1 MSTPLRAEPAIVA
14 VRKKSKHMP
23 TKSKT
28 YPRHHR
34 SEVDVDAQ
42 AQVLFAHLDDH
53 RRLAGHME
61 KPSLMMAGATMR
73 VETDALQGQAVGSV
87 IRITGRVLG
96 MKLAVDEVVSERVP
110 PLRKTWET
118 SGEPRLLVI
127 GSYRMGFTITALGDR
142 SRLVVF
148 IDYQL
153 PTSGFA
159 HGLALFFGRTYAAW
173 CTRQMTTDAVAAF
186 GGKAAR

>member
-1 MSTPLRAEPAIVA
+1 MSTN
-14 VRKKSKHMP
+14 SN
-23 TKSKT
+23 S

-34 SEVDVDAQ
+34 SEVDVRVE
-42 AQVLFAHLDDH
+42 AQVLFAHLYDH

-73 VETDALQGQAVGSV
+73 VETDALKGQAVGSV

-96 MKLAVDEVVSERVP
+96 VSLAVDEVVTERVP

-118 SGEPRLLVI
+118 RGEPQLLVI
-127 GSYRMGFTITALGDR
+127 GAYRMGFTIAAQGNR

-148 IDYQL
+148 IDYEL
-153 PTSGFA
+153 PPRGFTR
-159 HGLALFFGRTYAAW
+159 GLGLLFGRAYAAW
-173 CTRQMTTDAVAAF
+173 CTRRMANDAVAAF
-186 GGKAAR
+186 VGPAAP